1 MPAVATAAILAGGS
15 LLKKAAGGALA
26 KRFGEAAATTAG
38 GMAAKKIA
46 SKLTG
51 GGDEGEGEAADPLTA
66 AGELAQAE
74 VAKTERRQKL
84 GRVAGLALGG
94 LPGLIG
100 TGLAQG
106 KSGPPRYGSL
116 EIA

>member
-1 MPAVATAAILAGGS
+1 MPVGTAAALTAGGA

-46 SKLTG
+46 SKFTG
-51 GGDEGEGEAADPLTA
+51 GEEEAESVDPLTA

-74 VAKTERRQKL
+74 AAKTERRQKL

-94 LPGLIG
+94 LPGLAIAAG
-100 TGLAQG
+100 ATG

-116 EIA
+116 EIT